1 MSVFLH
7 DGFAWLCD
15 TGRTAT
21 LSFEDYNYERALV
34 NRLVEV
40 VTQRDR
46 LVEMMDEQ
54 NKRKKALAHTSQS
67 EILPKPYL
75 KKKAKCF
82 YSSQQFLPKVR
93 MLTLESKLRS
103 VLTECPTATPDVK
116 LQT

>member
-75 KKKAKCF
+75 K
-82 YSSQQFLPKVR
+82 
-93 MLTLESKLRS
+93 EKLNVFIPLNS
-103 VLTECPTATPDVK
+103 FFQKFAC
-116 LQT
+116 